1 MLILSLGR
9 NIYFQIDIPA
19 AETLPPCFP
28 LDGVTGISDIGW
40 IIEQKED
47 MTFAR
52 VMGILTQGEKGRNE
66 SIIVQ
71 RYLREQKK
79 PQMFTRSF

>member
-9 NIYFQIDIPA
+9 NIYFQIDISA

-28 LDGVTGISDIGW
+28 FDGVRGISDIGW

-52 VMGILTQGEKGRNE
+52 VMGILTQREKYRNE

-79 PQMFTRSF
+79 SQMFTRSF